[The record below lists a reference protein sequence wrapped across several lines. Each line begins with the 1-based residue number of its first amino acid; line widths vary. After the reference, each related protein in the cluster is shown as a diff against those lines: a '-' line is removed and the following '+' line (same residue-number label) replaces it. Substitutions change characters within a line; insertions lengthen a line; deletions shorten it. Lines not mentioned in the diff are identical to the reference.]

1 VRSTLYPKTFLG
13 WRNLRTLNLKLFA
26 LRAQCGQDVRA
37 PSSEALQPWG
47 VGAYQGADTSARS
60 TKSCCDKI
68 FTPQLSLM
76 SKDHKE
82 AVGEVETA
90 LLDAELFI
98 KYGSTDRAMKRLKTA
113 LEHNPRSI
121 PLRER
126 LREVAAAHKHPEEAA
141 RHCLALASLYIE
153 RDDFDAAHDRL
164 LEAKQLDPRI
174 SIASGLEAIRRARH
188 PERHEEPTKKTEPQR
203 MKPGI
208 SFAGD
213 LSVVSV
219 FDAIQ
224 AIENSR
230 LTGVL
235 TLTNNAQAGR
245 VLFNDGQIVGAESGK
260 LTAKEAFRQIVEI
273 TGGAFDFQKSAQSYP
288 ITIEAASNTNLILDS
303 LRQVD
308 EDAVGS

>member
-1 VRSTLYPKTFLG
+1 
-13 WRNLRTLNLKLFA
+13 
-26 LRAQCGQDVRA
+26 
-37 PSSEALQPWG
+37 
-47 VGAYQGADTSARS
+47 
-60 TKSCCDKI
+60 
-68 FTPQLSLM
+68 M

-98 KYGSTDRAMKRLKTA
+98 KYGAPDRALKRLKTA

-121 PLRER
+121 SLRER
-126 LREVAAAHKHPEEAA
+126 MREVGTAYKHPEEAA
-141 RHCLALASLYIE
+141 RQCLALASLYIE

-164 LEAKQLDPRI
+164 LEAKQLDNRI
-174 SIASGLEAIRRARH
+174 SIGTGLEAIRRARH
-188 PERHEEPTKKTEPQR
+188 PELQSRPEPKIEPRR
-203 MKPGI
+203 MKAGV

-213 LSVVSV
+213 LSVISV

-235 TLTNNAQAGR
+235 LLTNNAQAGR
-245 VLFNDGQIVGAESGK
+245 VLFNDGQIVGAESGQ
-260 LTAKEAFRQIVEI
+260 LIAQEAFRPIVEI
-273 TGGAFDFQKSAQSYP
+273 TVRTFDFRRSARTHP
-288 ITIEAASNTNLILDS
+288 ITIEAARNTKLILDS

-308 EDAVGS
+308 EENA

>member
-1 VRSTLYPKTFLG
+1 MR
-13 WRNLRTLNLKLFA
+13 
-26 LRAQCGQDVRA
+26 
-37 PSSEALQPWG
+37 E
-47 VGAYQGADTSARS
+47 
-60 TKSCCDKI
+60 
-68 FTPQLSLM
+68 LM
-76 SKDHKE
+76 RDQQKE
-82 AVGEVETA
+82 VVGEVETA

-121 PLRER
+121 ALRER
-126 LREVAAAHKHPEEAA
+126 LREVATSHKHPEEAA

-153 RDDFDAAHDRL
+153 RDDFDSAHDRL
-164 LEAKQLDPRI
+164 LEAKQLDRRI
-174 SIASGLEAIRRARH
+174 SIATGLDAIRRARH
-188 PERHEEPTKKTEPQR
+188 PELDGKAAPKTEAPQ
-203 MKPGI
+203 MKPGVT
-208 SFAGD
+208 FAGD
-213 LSVVSV
+213 LSLISV

-235 TLTNNAQAGR
+235 MLSNNAQAGR

-260 LTAKEAFRQIVEI
+260 LTAHEAFRQIVEI
-273 TGGAFDFQKSAQSYP
+273 TGGAFNFNKSAQSFP

-308 EDAVGS
+308 EDNA

>member
-1 VRSTLYPKTFLG
+1 MSDD
-13 WRNLRTLNLKLFA
+13 LKE
-26 LRAQCGQDVRA
+26 
-37 PSSEALQPWG
+37 P
-47 VGAYQGADTSARS
+47 
-60 TKSCCDKI
+60 I
-68 FTPQLSLM
+68 
-76 SKDHKE
+76 
-82 AVGEVETA
+82 GEVETA

-98 KYGSTDRAMKRLKTA
+98 KYGAPDRALKRLRTA

-126 LREVAAAHKHPEEAA
+126 MRAVAATHKHPEEAA

-164 LEAKQLDPRI
+164 LEAKRLDQRI
-174 SIASGLEAIRRARH
+174 SIATGLEAIRRARH
-188 PERHEEPTKKTEPQR
+188 PERHSKPAPKTVTSR
-203 MKPGI
+203 LKPGVT
-208 SFAGD
+208 FAGD
-213 LSVVSV
+213 LSVISV

-224 AIENSR
+224 ALENSR

-235 TLTNNAQAGR
+235 VLTNNAQAGR

-273 TGGAFDFQKSAQSYP
+273 TGGTFNFQKSAESFP
-288 ITIEAASNTNLILDS
+288 ITIESASNTNLILDS

-308 EDAVGS
+308 EEAVSSEQ

>member
-1 VRSTLYPKTFLG
+1 
-13 WRNLRTLNLKLFA
+13 
-26 LRAQCGQDVRA
+26 
-37 PSSEALQPWG
+37 
-47 VGAYQGADTSARS
+47 
-60 TKSCCDKI
+60 
-68 FTPQLSLM
+68 M

-82 AVGEVETA
+82 PIGEVETA
-90 LLDAELFI
+90 MLDAELFI
-98 KYGSTDRAMKRLKTA
+98 KYGSPDRALKRLKTA

-126 LREVAAAHKHPEEAA
+126 MREVASTHKHPEEAA

-174 SIASGLEAIRRARH
+174 SIGTGLEAIRRARH
-188 PERHEEPTKKTEPQR
+188 PELHRKPEKKTPPQR
-203 MKPGI
+203 LKAGI

-213 LSVVSV
+213 LSVISV

-230 LTGVL
+230 LTGAL
-235 TLTNNAQAGR
+235 MLTNNAQAGR
-245 VLFNDGQIVGAESGK
+245 VLFNDGQIVGAESGH
-260 LTAKEAFRQIVEI
+260 LTAHEAFRQIVEI
-273 TGGAFDFQKSAQSYP
+273 TGGTFDFQKSQQTHP

-308 EDAVGS
+308 EEAVGK